1 MKTLLCRGSS
11 SVNSATGRRRSSI
24 HKNKVDLDFEMEQEY
39 EQDPDLFKLIH
50 HKPWIPEERAMYD
63 DDAVYRYANQHPK
76 SFRARYDLSR
86 GGFEKGG
93 RGTSSRFPLLRIL
106 ALGASLRT
114 TEAVVRAYPP
124 AVFGGRDKNTALH
137 SACAYPSE
145 FQVSI
150 IEYLLA
156 LDPTAI
162 SKTNQHAYLP
172 IHNACSAKIPSPV
185 SLEAVKILV
194 EAYPQCVS
202 KTTKL
207 GETPLQAAKKND
219 KTLPDVLSYL
229 FQRRRGV

>member
-11 SVNSATGRRRSSI
+11 SGNSATGCRRSSI
-24 HKNKVDLDFEMEQEY
+24 NKNKVDLNFEMEQEF

-63 DDAVYRYANQHPK
+63 DDAVYRHANQHPK

-86 GGFEKGG
+86 GGFEKVG
-93 RGTSSRFPLLRIL
+93 RGTSSRFPLLRVL

-124 AVFGGRDKNTALH
+124 AVFRGRDKNTALH

-145 FQVSI
+145 SQVPI
-150 IEYLLA
+150 LEYLLA

-185 SLEAVKILV
+185 SLEAVNILV